1 MDTMVLAEG
10 GRAMHGWWEEIHMLQ
25 RGATATCCPK
35 TVVPGGK
42 QYSPVNLKDKSGQ
55 TQDPKRLRFSYEKL
69 ICLEIKV

>member
-1 MDTMVLAEG
+1 
-10 GRAMHGWWEEIHMLQ
+10 MLQ